1 MSLDS
6 RIDRLMADEQ
16 LDTACQAITASVA
29 MLRATELQLHEIQDR
44 QGFSPE
50 EATLLCEQVVALR
63 DLLKLRL
70 GEMNSGATLDGSI
83 SRGPSPS
90 RVTAGSRAAAS
101 WVVEQQ
107 QHPDRGASVP
117 PMRASAEFTQKK
129 GGERTTRRRASADS
143 GQRGLLPRSTPQL
156 VPLLCPT
163 RTEAEAEALPLLETI
178 SAVLIDLDGTMY
190 SPHGPISGADEFY
203 AFLVRRKIPYVFLSN
218 TGAKG
223 SQGTQT
229 KLAKMG
235 FMLQQRP
242 VPLENIYT
250 AAQAQVAYMVK
261 AVPRGA
267 RVFVIAGGASSPG
280 GIEDSFWMQ
289 LLREQA
295 FELSSSWDVRT
306 YLSEGEAKEWAAA
319 AAADCT
325 LANDDGRL
333 SSDEAHRCG
342 VFVVLFSDGSIS
354 SCTDPNTGEA
364 GFADWSF
371 DVIKKAS
378 YMLSHGA
385 ELIVTAE
392 DAFNPS
398 LDPDYPQSV
407 FPLPGPGM
415 FASMFRKLMYPR
427 GEGKLRVCGK
437 GGAEGDEF
445 MIGHALQMLR
455 QQGHNGDP
463 RDRKSVV

>member
-29 MLRATELQLHEIQDR
+29 MLRATELQLHEVQDR

-129 GGERTTRRRASADS
+129 GGERTTRRRASAES

-190 SPHGPISGADEFY
+190 SPPRAHLGRRRCAGPPGTRPTHAHISPPHP
-203 AFLVRRKIPYVFLSN
+203 LLQPNSTPRRDS
-218 TGAKG
+218 
-223 SQGTQT
+223 
-229 KLAKMG
+229 
-235 FMLQQRP
+235 P
-242 VPLENIYT
+242 VPDLVS
-250 AAQAQVAYMVK
+250 QWAYM
-261 AVPRGA
+261 
-267 RVFVIAGGASSPG
+267 
-280 GIEDSFWMQ
+280 
-289 LLREQA
+289 
-295 FELSSSWDVRT
+295 
-306 YLSEGEAKEWAAA
+306 
-319 AAADCT
+319 
-325 LANDDGRL
+325 
-333 SSDEAHRCG
+333 
-342 VFVVLFSDGSIS
+342 
-354 SCTDPNTGEA
+354 
-364 GFADWSF
+364 
-371 DVIKKAS
+371 
-378 YMLSHGA
+378 
-385 ELIVTAE
+385 
-392 DAFNPS
+392 
-398 LDPDYPQSV
+398 
-407 FPLPGPGM
+407 PGPGSRCSRRET
-415 FASMFRKLMYPR
+415 AGHSAPSTRYPYT
-427 GEGKLRVCGK
+427 VPPT
-437 GGAEGDEF
+437 A
-445 MIGHALQMLR
+445 
-455 QQGHNGDP
+455 P
-463 RDRKSVV
+463 P

>member
-190 SPHGPISGADEFY
+190 SPHGPISGADG
-203 AFLVRRKIPYVFLSN
+203 APAPRHPTHPRPHQPSPPLLQPNSTPRRDS
-218 TGAKG
+218 
-223 SQGTQT
+223 
-229 KLAKMG
+229 
-235 FMLQQRP
+235 P
-242 VPLENIYT
+242 VPDLVS
-250 AAQAQVAYMVK
+250 QWAYM
-261 AVPRGA
+261 
-267 RVFVIAGGASSPG
+267 
-280 GIEDSFWMQ
+280 
-289 LLREQA
+289 
-295 FELSSSWDVRT
+295 
-306 YLSEGEAKEWAAA
+306 
-319 AAADCT
+319 
-325 LANDDGRL
+325 
-333 SSDEAHRCG
+333 
-342 VFVVLFSDGSIS
+342 
-354 SCTDPNTGEA
+354 
-364 GFADWSF
+364 
-371 DVIKKAS
+371 
-378 YMLSHGA
+378 
-385 ELIVTAE
+385 
-392 DAFNPS
+392 
-398 LDPDYPQSV
+398 
-407 FPLPGPGM
+407 PGPGSRCSRRET
-415 FASMFRKLMYPR
+415 AGHSAPSTRYPYTVPPLP
-427 GEGKLRVCGK
+427 LR
-437 GGAEGDEF
+437 E
-445 MIGHALQMLR
+445 
-455 QQGHNGDP
+455 
-463 RDRKSVV
+463 KSL